1 MEENFTN
8 DTPHVP
14 AEPQGIVLLQDAQS
28 YLITAGKWA
37 RFLGILGFI
46 GTGFIVLCALFIGT
60 IMSAL
65 TSFSPAGRMAT
76 APAGFLTFFYIL
88 IAIFYFF
95 VSLYTYQ
102 FGVRVKEGVA
112 FSSSAA
118 VTDGLNKLKSVFKL
132 IGIVTIIIMILY
144 IFILIGVIIF
154 ASRMSHMAT
163 GY

>member
-1 MEENFTN
+1 MEETFTN
-8 DTPHVP
+8 QPNTP
-14 AEPQGIVLLQDAQS
+14 AQPQGIVLLQDAQS
-28 YLITAGKWA
+28 YLVIAGKWA

-46 GTGFIVLCALFIGT
+46 GTGLVVLCALFIGT

-65 TSFSPAGRMAT
+65 TGFSPAGRMAM
-76 APAGFLTFFYIL
+76 APGGFLTFFYIL

-102 FGVRVKEGVA
+102 FGARVREGVA
-112 FSSSAA
+112 FGSSAV

-132 IGIVTIIIMILY
+132 VGIATIVIMILY
-144 IFILIGVIIF
+144 VFILIGVIIF
-154 ASRMSHMAT
+154 TSHMSHMAT